1 MDIYVDC
8 YKDFHNIRDAIIF
21 ALKGACLIKR
31 KTMSYNKGFRYVAY
45 DAGYGEYQEFKT
57 KEDAEKWLKE
67 NDYEGISEEAVE
79 GKNYIAEIQYKSVV
93 DVIDEKSNY
102 HVHTDKCSENCDE
115 EEWPY
120 SDDFDW
126 IGNHHYERINWE
138 E

>member
-1 MDIYVDC
+1 
-8 YKDFHNIRDAIIF
+8 
-21 ALKGACLIKR
+21 
-31 KTMSYNKGFRYVAY
+31 MSYNKGFRYVAY

-67 NDYEGISEEAVE
+67 DDYEGISEEAVE
-79 GKNYIAEIQYKSVV
+79 GRNYIAEIQYKSVV